1 VVAATTFARRL
12 SLILIMTSTILAGC
26 TDSPVAPGGTAP
38 FTITELVIGSGAVAA
53 SGNTLTVS
61 YTGWLYDTSRT
72 DNKGLQ
78 FDSSQGF
85 TFLLGAGQVIAGWDQ
100 GFAGMRVGGR
110 RRLIIPP
117 ELAYGSAGS
126 GPIPGNASLVF
137 DVELLNV
144 Q

>member
-1 VVAATTFARRL
+1 
-12 SLILIMTSTILAGC
+12 MTSMILAGC
-26 TDSPVAPGGTAP
+26 TDNPVAPGGTAP

-61 YTGWLYDTSRT
+61 YTGWLYDSSGT

-78 FDSSQGF
+78 FDSSGGQGF
-85 TFLLGAGQVIAGWDQ
+85 TFRLGAGQVIAGWDQ
-100 GFAGMRVGGR
+100 SFAGMREGGR

-117 ELAYGSAGS
+117 ELAYGSSGS
-126 GPIPGNASLVF
+126 GPIPANATLVF
-137 DVELLNV
+137 DVDLLNV